1 MENIYMDYGATT
13 PVRPEVTVAMQ
24 PYLTSCYG
32 NPSAQYDLAV
42 QAKNAVEQA
51 RSVIAASL
59 GVKPGEIY
67 FTSGGTE
74 SDNWALKA
82 SADRKPER
90 GHIIT
95 SMVEHHAILRTCQ
108 YLEAK
113 GCEVTYL
120 PVNEEGCISVEQLE
134 QAIQPNT
141 ILISIMYANNEIGS
155 IQPIR
160 KIGEV
165 ARKHGIPF
173 HTDAVQAYMHVPIRV
188 QEEGITMLS
197 ASAHKFGGPKGTGFL
212 YLSEKLPLGS
222 LLQGGGQERG
232 RRAGTENVAG
242 IIGMGEAVRCADRE
256 LRQEQERL
264 CRLRDQMIRT
274 FLRDIPYVRLNGAA
288 RDRLPGNVNMS
299 FQFVEG
305 PSLLVLLNEEG
316 ICASA
321 GSACSSGDG
330 TVSHVLQAIGLPEE
344 LSRAAIRF
352 SFGKETTEEDIVK
365 VVEVV
370 KKNVQRLRN
379 LR

>member
-1 MENIYMDYGATT
+1 MKNIYMDYGATT
-13 PVRPEVTVAMQ
+13 PVRPEVTAAMQ
-24 PYLTSCYG
+24 SYLTTCYG

-42 QAKNAVEQA
+42 QAKNAVEQT

-74 SDNWALKA
+74 SDNWVLKA
-82 SADRKPER
+82 SADRKQEQ

-95 SMVEHHAILRTCQ
+95 SKVEHHAILRTCQ

-134 QAIQPNT
+134 QAIQSNT

-212 YLSEKLPLGS
+212 YLSENLPLGS

-242 IIGMGEAVRCADRE
+242 IVGMGEAVRCADGE

-305 PSLLVLLNEEG
+305 LSLLVLLNEEG

-344 LSRAAIRF
+344 LARAAIRF
-352 SFGKETTEEDIVK
+352 SFGKETTEEEIVK
-365 VVEVV
+365 VVEAV
-370 KKNVQRLRN
+370 KKNVQRLRQ